1 MKAKIDLEKFICSYV
16 KWNNIQDALK
26 DQGLKCWNG
35 EIIEIPQENENEKI
49 RKEHISFVGHDGWKF
64 IKEEKESM
72 IDCLEKQDK
81 PIDKEKVM
89 ISARKNI
96 ALSIMNFLYMNT
108 PGMCLSNIE
117 FKDLE
122 DAVVNSDWSKV
133 YNYMKK
139 KLESKGEQKLIDKF
153 EPKFHQGDWVV
164 FIASG
169 SVYQVEKIENYE
181 YTLRHILDDS
191 FRMWLS
197 FSDEKFIREW
207 TINDAKDGDVLACGV
222 KVTDC
227 PFIFHNLTKELCP
240 RSYCGVNTL
249 GHFQDNDENGGFW
262 CDSKEV
268 RPATKEQ
275 RDLLFTKMKEAG
287 WEWDDK
293 KKELKKIR
301 QKSTD
306 KIEPKFHQGDWT
318 VSNLDGKARQISEV
332 HFFEYNSYYVVD
344 ENPVNLEEYDR
355 LHHLWTIQDAKDGD
369 AVVDKSDGTIGIFQS
384 IGHQPDGG
392 SYNDPSYCFLHCRY
406 DDGFFYADFENGNT
420 MNSDDVIPA
429 TKEQRDLL
437 FKKMKEAGYEWDADK
452 KELKKIPNA
461 VEKCEI
467 ENVEHGK
474 YYYCIKDYY
483 AGGNK
488 RASEGDVV
496 QALNGMSMM
505 ALGVKANEYFIPVNT
520 IKQKSVWSE
529 EDERMLHIIIAD
541 FKGFIRDNTSTLES
555 HFNECI
561 DWLKSLKGR
570 VQTQNRWKPSKD
582 HIIALRWVLN
592 NIPYNKHKEE
602 ISGLLD
608 QIKDL

>member
-1 MKAKIDLEKFICSYV
+1 MAEVTKTKNGGTVMKAKIDLEKFICSYV

-35 EIIEIPQENENEKI
+35 EIIEIPQENENEKS
-49 RKEHISFVGHDGWKF
+49 RKELISFVGHDGWKF
-64 IKEEKESM
+64 IKEEKESW
-72 IDCLEKQDK
+72 IDLLEKQDK
-81 PIDKEKVM
+81 PIDKEKVL
-89 ISARKNI
+89 IGVRKDI
-96 ALSIMNFLYMNT
+96 ALSIMNFLYMNI
-108 PGMCLSNIE
+108 PGMCISNIE
-117 FKDLE
+117 CKDLE
-122 DAVVNSDWSKV
+122 DAVVNSDWLKV

-207 TINDAKDGDVLACGV
+207 TIQDAKDGDV
-222 KVTDC
+222 
-227 PFIFHNLTKELCP
+227 
-240 RSYCGVNTL
+240 
-249 GHFQDNDENGGFW
+249 
-262 CDSKEV
+262 
-268 RPATKEQ
+268 
-275 RDLLFTKMKEAG
+275 
-287 WEWDDK
+287 
-293 KKELKKIR
+293 
-301 QKSTD
+301 
-306 KIEPKFHQGDWT
+306 
-318 VSNLDGKARQISEV
+318 
-332 HFFEYNSYYVVD
+332 
-344 ENPVNLEEYDR
+344 
-355 LHHLWTIQDAKDGD
+355 
-369 AVVDKSDGTIGIFQS
+369 VVDKSDGTIGIFQS
-384 IGHQPDGG
+384 IGHHPDGG

-420 MNSDDVIPA
+420 MDSDDVIPA

-437 FKKMKEAGYEWDADK
+437 FQKMKEAGYEWDADK

-483 AGGNK
+483 ARGNK

-561 DWLKSLKGR
+561 DWLQSLKGR
-570 VQTQNRWKPSKD
+570 VQPQNRWKPSKEQ
-582 HIIALRWVLN
+582 IIALRWALN